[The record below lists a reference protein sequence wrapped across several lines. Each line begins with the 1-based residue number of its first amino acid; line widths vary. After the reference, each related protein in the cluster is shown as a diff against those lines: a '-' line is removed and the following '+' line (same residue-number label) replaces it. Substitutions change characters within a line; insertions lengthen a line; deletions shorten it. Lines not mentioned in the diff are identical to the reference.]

1 MAMNWQKWAIIIGA
15 IVSAGASWDA
25 TMLIGQY
32 QAVIGAVIVLI
43 GALVK

>member
-1 MAMNWQKWAIIIGA
+1 MEWQKWAVIIGA
-15 IVSAGASWDA
+15 IVAGAASFDA
-25 TMLIGQY
+25 TLLIGSY

>member
-1 MAMNWQKWAIIIGA
+1 MEWQKWAIIIGA
-15 IVSAGASWDA
+15 IVAGGASFDA
-25 TMLIGQY
+25 TLLIGGY